1 MRVFKN
7 NAFIILLVSLF
18 FFSFVFFKFFPSK
31 EKQPYLKILTYS
43 SFSGV
48 YGPGR
53 RLQTLFEAY
62 CHCRIQWILVEDST
76 RILQRLKLKIPVDV
90 ALGFDQITI
99 REFKN
104 ENWKLLNLKPYSL
117 IPEML
122 SHKTKHFI
130 PIDWSPIGFI
140 YRNSKTRLVQSL
152 KKDLF
157 LAEKISLPEPRTS
170 TLGLQFYYWIYSSF
184 SGDIS
189 LIKNF
194 LEELK
199 KKIYGPISSWS
210 LSYGFFQKGHV
221 DMSLSYLTSLAYH
234 SEKST
239 AYQFSYSEQGH
250 PYQVELAGIP
260 DSCSNCSLA
269 SDFLNFLMTEQ
280 AQKIIMKHNYMFPV
294 IQNIK
299 TSPFSSLKIPS
310 LISYRDL
317 SHFLN
322 QKKKLLKI
330 WNDTLY

>member
-1 MRVFKN
+1 MKAFKN
-7 NAFIILLVSLF
+7 NIFIILLVSFFLF
-18 FFSFVFFKFFPSK
+18 IVVFFNFFSNK
-31 EKQPYLKILTYS
+31 EKLPYLKVLTYS

-53 RLQTLFEAY
+53 RLQALFESD
-62 CHCRIQWILVEDST
+62 CQCRIQWILVEDST
-76 RILQRLKLKIPVDV
+76 KMLQRLKLKIPVDV

-104 ENWKLLNLKPYSL
+104 YNWKLLNLKSYSL

-122 SHKTKHFI
+122 SHKTKYFV

-140 YRNSKTRLVQSL
+140 YRDSKVRLVQSL

-170 TLGLQFYYWIYSSF
+170 TLGLQFYYWIYYSF
-184 SGDIS
+184 SGDMS
-189 LIKNF
+189 LIKKF
-194 LEELK
+194 LQQLK

-234 SEKST
+234 LERHT
-239 AYQFSYSEQGH
+239 TYQFSYSKKGH

-269 SDFLNFLMTEQ
+269 LDFLNFLMTEQ

-294 IQNIK
+294 IQNINV
-299 TSPFSSLKIPS
+299 SPFSSLKIPS